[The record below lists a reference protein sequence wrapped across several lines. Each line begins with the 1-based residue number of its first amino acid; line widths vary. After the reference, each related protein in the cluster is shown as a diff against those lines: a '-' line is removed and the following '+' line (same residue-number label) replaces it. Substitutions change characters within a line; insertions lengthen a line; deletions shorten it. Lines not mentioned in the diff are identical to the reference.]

1 MLPSGNFVATSA
13 CTSIILILKPYKPII
28 VSTLKINLKAFWR
41 EILIAILI
49 ALLIWVSSS
58 QKVVTLGSSDT
69 ICHTDTISHSVLGAK
84 VIRYQKVRLW
94 HIDTV
99 QVVTMDSVESVR
111 IDTAWLYTD
120 VPVQEY
126 VDTAYYVRTL
136 GWLDSI
142 SIYRPTCEPTK
153 GETMTP
159 FNFGVY
165 GSMQLGSGVAA
176 PGIDLTLKRWIVG
189 YHYNVINSS
198 GQVTVGYRLY

>member
-1 MLPSGNFVATSA
+1 M
-13 CTSIILILKPYKPII
+13 
-28 VSTLKINLKAFWR
+28 STLKINLKAFWR

-58 QKVVTLGSSDT
+58 QKVVTVGSSDT
-69 ICHTDTISHSVLGAK
+69 ICHTDTISHSVPGAK

-111 IDTAWLYTD
+111 LDTAWLYTD

-142 SIYRPTCEPTK
+142 SIYRPMCKPDTGDPL
-153 GETMTP
+153 P
-159 FNFGVY
+159 PPLNLGVY
-165 GSMQLGSGVAA
+165 GSMHLGSGVAA
-176 PGIDLTLKRWIVG
+176 PGIDITFKRWIVG